1 MGCEMHRRQRDRWK
15 RGPWRRFW
23 NSDPSH
29 LYYFLA
35 AMRCQAFFG
44 MHSHHGTHATKGPNP
59 AKQKFLFSF
68 FLCRLFQMFCQKM
81 ERWSFMHV
89 NQYFVGVNNKTNC
102 WIYNIIFIF
111 IHTHTHILLNNPKY
125 HLRFSQMVQDFKT
138 LSSEEVS
145 VRGRQWAATVISRC
159 GEMGWITGLLS
170 KEACQ
175 NTSRGTVTST
185 KKILKCIIIE
195 GKHKN
200 CTQTCQSALWCFA
213 DVFPCSAHTISW

>member
-1 MGCEMHRRQRDRWK
+1 MNCYSLNLEYPWRPFVVKTYIVKSPACGAMGCEMHRRRWDRWK

-29 LYYFLA
+29 LYYSLA

-68 FLCRLFQMFCQKM
+68 FLCRLFQMFCQKI

-125 HLRFSQMVQDFKT
+125 HLRFSQMVHKTCKT
-138 LSSEEVS
+138 LRLWV
-145 VRGRQWAATVISRC
+145 VRKR
-159 GEMGWITGLLS
+159 
-170 KEACQ
+170 
-175 NTSRGTVTST
+175 
-185 KKILKCIIIE
+185 
-195 GKHKN
+195 
-200 CTQTCQSALWCFA
+200 
-213 DVFPCSAHTISW
+213 